1 MAYSIAVQYF
11 QETEGN
17 GPDRGKKKKKEKRKK
32 RKEILCLLLFYYAI
46 NIC

>member
-17 GPDRGKKKKKEKRKK
+17 GPDRGKKKKKKKKEKKEKK
-32 RKEILCLLLFYYAI
+32 SCASYSFIML
-46 NIC
+46 

>member
-17 GPDRGKKKKKEKRKK
+17 GPDRGKKEKRKK